1 MKFFYVR
8 KKECCFKIFLWFK
21 AFFFIGAGAG
31 VGAGEKNTLSRSRSK
46 LDRLRNTGSL

>member
-1 MKFFYVR
+1 MLGRRNVVLKF
-8 KKECCFKIFLWFK
+8 FLWFK